1 MTQADQVFLG
11 APPVPEGAEIVCI
24 GVSLG
29 EEPEAWRRAA
39 LPFTTDAEQR
49 QAQRFLHSIDGVR
62 HLVGRGLAR
71 WVMRGIVGNVVGDFT
86 IMPQGKPVCAGAG
99 ADFSISHSGNL
110 VWVAFA
116 GRGHVGIDVEQ
127 CRESRDLLRL
137 ASMLHP
143 TEYAALQQCSPAE
156 LAPAFYRCWVRK
168 EAVLKACGT
177 GLSLPLDRFRVFTD
191 GRARGWLESMD
202 ARAVSDWFTEDI
214 PVLAGYHCGVAAD
227 FSASELRVVR
237 VGC

>member
-1 MTQADQVFLG
+1 MTQVDQFFLG
-11 APPVPEGAEIVCI
+11 ASPVPEGAEIVCI
-24 GVSLG
+24 GVSL
-29 EEPEAWRRAA
+29 EEGPDAWRWAA

-49 QAQRFLHSIDGVR
+49 QAQRFLHPIDGVR

-86 IMPQGKPVCAGAG
+86 ITPHGKPVCAGAG
-99 ADFSISHSGNL
+99 TDFSISHSGNL

-127 CRESRDLLRL
+127 ARESRDLLHL
-137 ASMLHP
+137 ASMLHR

-168 EAVLKACGT
+168 EAVLKARGT
-177 GLSLPLDRFRVFTD
+177 GLALPLDRFCVSTD
-191 GRARGWLESMD
+191 GRGVGWLESMESC
-202 ARAVSDWFTEDI
+202 VVPDWFTSDI
-214 PVLAGYHCGVAAD
+214 PVPLGYHCSVAAD
-227 FSASELRVVR
+227 FRASGLRVVR